1 MGAVPPAISTVILS
15 YNRRDALR
23 RTLTEIASQGWSR
36 DAQLIVVDNASSDG
50 SAAMVRAEFPAVELV
65 ALERN
70 VILEGFNIGAARAT
84 GELLL
89 ILDDDSWPQ
98 QGAIEAAS
106 AFVLADATV
115 GGVMLH
121 RRPPRSMAYE
131 WPFDAAS
138 LSGAQ
143 RRWPDMGC
151 GNLFRRR
158 AWEQVG
164 GYETGYTLYRNDT
177 DMALKLLAAGW
188 DVVFNPA
195 WMVWHDSIIA
205 TRKSERWL
213 RLSTRNWMW
222 MAKRHAKGLL
232 RWRGQVLGWLHAH
245 RLAGLRP
252 KGHLATVRGMLEG
265 AFTSPPPLPPGVDPG
280 TGEAYRRLLALKMSL
295 RG

>member
-1 MGAVPPAISTVILS
+1 MGPVPPAVSTVILS
-15 YNRRDALR
+15 HNRRDALR
-23 RTLTEIASQGWSR
+23 RTLREIGGQAWSR
-36 DAQLIVVDNASSDG
+36 DAQIIVVDNASTDG
-50 SAAMVRAEFPAVELV
+50 SAAMVRAEFPGVELV

-89 ILDDDSWPQ
+89 VLDDDSWPQ
-98 QGAIEAAS
+98 EGAVEAAS
-106 AFVLADATV
+106 ACMRADASI
-115 GGVMLH
+115 GGLMLH
-121 RRPPRSMAYE
+121 RRHPRTLAFE
-131 WPFDAAS
+131 WPFEAAS
-138 LSGAQ
+138 LRGLQ

-151 GNLFRRR
+151 GNLFRRA

-188 DVVFNPA
+188 DVVFDPA

-205 TRKSERWL
+205 SRKSDRWL

-222 MAKRHAKGLL
+222 MARRHARGLL
-232 RWRGQVLGWLHAH
+232 RWRGQLLGWLHAH

-252 KGHLATVRGMLEG
+252 MGHLATLRGMIEG
-265 AFTSPPPLPPGVDPG
+265 ATSSPPPLPAGVDG
-280 TGEAYRRLLALKMSL
+280 GDGAAYRRLLALKMSL